1 MKKNV
6 TSSSNL
12 HKIRRFDSEDFTFSN
27 DSTEEIRRPR
37 LKLRKRESGGILL
50 TARSRNAV
58 SVMEFFDLSS
68 EEKEEDDKVNEED
81 DSSDKENEE
90 DDSSDQENEEDDS
103 SDEESSTIDPPAPSH
118 RRRISTPSQ
127 EKLKSVKRVLD
138 MEKQRRRFS
147 MVEGPGDVTPEVLSG
162 IFDAM
167 KREDVRKLKIRHR
180 NSIPEHVIVS
190 LVEDDPAFLDKLP
203 VQKSNWSFEMKKRVA
218 VEYYIHLNPDREP
231 EDVFRMVNA
240 LNDVDLDNVLQSMI
254 NA

>member
-1 MKKNV
+1 
-6 TSSSNL
+6 
-12 HKIRRFDSEDFTFSN
+12 
-27 DSTEEIRRPR
+27 
-37 LKLRKRESGGILL
+37 
-50 TARSRNAV
+50 
-58 SVMEFFDLSS
+58 MEFFGVSS
-68 EEKEEDDKVNEED
+68 EEKEED

-90 DDSSDQENEEDDS
+90 DDSSDKVNEEDDS

-180 NSIPEHVIVS
+180 NSIPEQVIVS

-218 VEYYIHLNPDREP
+218 VEYYILLNPDREP
-231 EDVFRMVNA
+231 EDVLRMVNA